1 MDNNQFSSDLFSKIE
16 SIKKLLEEDSS
27 IDKKAGEYLLL
38 TSLHTCNGD
47 VERTKEK
54 IIKYFQYK
62 KQFPKLL
69 KAVDLLD
76 DYRQSMYRKCILI
89 TDVNQ
94 EQLKSPFVVVID
106 MSKGSDVNVLDAV
119 NCLINFI
126 NVSILHS
133 ERLRKHGL
141 IAVIN
146 VGAMPFN
153 LLFQFRPTFLYESI
167 KCQLLVAGELLKK
180 IITINA
186 GMIMGATIT
195 VARQVLPSSLNEK
208 VVVYSGSWDCL
219 KDEIPSESLPIEY
232 GGTNG
237 TIEECNAQLMPIMT
251 KWRDVILNQF

>member
-1 MDNNQFSSDLFSKIE
+1 MDDNQFSSELDSKIE
-16 SIKKLLEEDSS
+16 SLKKLLEEDSS
-27 IDKKAGEYLLL
+27 LNITAGEYLLL

-89 TDVNQ
+89 TDANQ
-94 EQLKSPFVVVID
+94 EQLKSPFVMVID
-106 MSKGSDVNVLDAV
+106 MSNGS
-119 NCLINFI
+119 
-126 NVSILHS
+126 
-133 ERLRKHGL
+133 G
-141 IAVIN
+141 
-146 VGAMPFN
+146 
-153 LLFQFRPTFLYESI
+153 
-167 KCQLLVAGELLKK
+167 
-180 IITINA
+180 
-186 GMIMGATIT
+186 
-195 VARQVLPSSLNEK
+195 
-208 VVVYSGSWDCL
+208 DCL

-237 TIEECNAQLMPIMT
+237 TAEECNDHLLPTMT